1 MAKKTG
7 ARFIAEALEAYAVT
21 HVFFVPA
28 ILSHTLAQ
36 LELHTGIQRIMTHGE
51 KAAAYM
57 ADGYARASGRV
68 GVSFAQCIGAAN
80 LAAALRDPFLA
91 CSPMVV
97 FAGGPYAHQRHRHS
111 YQEIDDFPL
120 FKPLTKF
127 SARVED
133 VAQLPE
139 LMRQAFRAAT
149 SGTPGPAHLELA
161 GHLGELEQETGDLEL
176 TAEPQFGRV
185 PALRSPAEPD
195 GVVQVARLLEQAQ
208 KPVIVAGGGVRTSG
222 AGAELLE
229 LAQRLAIPI
238 ATSMNA
244 KDVIPGDH
252 PLNVGV
258 PGWYCRKSANQTV
271 LESDLV
277 FFVGSH
283 TGSQVTFKWQ
293 VPPPGTPVIQLDI
306 NPEELGRHYP
316 NQASL
321 LGDARTVLR
330 QLIEACDAATGQK
343 RKPWIDRARTLVA
356 RWREEFGP
364 MLGSDNVPIRPERI
378 CGELTELLPPDTL
391 LVSETGHSG
400 MWTGGMVD
408 LTKPGQGFIR
418 AAGSLGWGL
427 PAALGA
433 KLAVPDRPVLLFS
446 GDGGFWYH
454 LSELETAVR
463 WKIPAVLLI
472 NNNKSLN
479 QEIDILTDAYGGDIR
494 GRHAELWQF
503 SDVSFAEMARTMG
516 AEGLRVQKPG
526 ELAGA
531 LDEAFSVDGPCVVEV
546 MTEMTATAPLAWLG
560 ERQ

>member
-1 MAKKTG
+1 
-7 ARFIAEALEAYAVT
+7 
-21 HVFFVPA
+21 
-28 ILSHTLAQ
+28 
-36 LELHTGIQRIMTHGE
+36 
-51 KAAAYM
+51 
-57 ADGYARASGRV
+57 
-68 GVSFAQCIGAAN
+68 
-80 LAAALRDPFLA
+80 
-91 CSPMVV
+91 
-97 FAGGPYAHQRHRHS
+97 
-111 YQEIDDFPL
+111 
-120 FKPLTKF
+120 
-127 SARVED
+127 
-133 VAQLPE
+133 
-139 LMRQAFRAAT
+139 
-149 SGTPGPAHLELA
+149 
-161 GHLGELEQETGDLEL
+161 
-176 TAEPQFGRV
+176 
-185 PALRSPAEPD
+185 
-195 GVVQVARLLEQAQ
+195 
-208 KPVIVAGGGVRTSG
+208 
-222 AGAELLE
+222 
-229 LAQRLAIPI
+229 
-238 ATSMNA
+238 
-244 KDVIPGDH
+244 
-252 PLNVGV
+252 
-258 PGWYCRKSANQTV
+258 
-271 LESDLV
+271 
-277 FFVGSH
+277 
-283 TGSQVTFKWQ
+283 
-293 VPPPGTPVIQLDI
+293 
-306 NPEELGRHYP
+306 
-316 NQASL
+316 
-321 LGDARTVLR
+321 
-330 QLIEACDAATGQK
+330 
-343 RKPWIDRARTLVA
+343 
-356 RWREEFGP
+356 
-364 MLGSDNVPIRPERI
+364 
-378 CGELTELLPPDTL
+378 LLPPDTL